1 MSGFAVPS
9 FIRVTLRCKLNEL
22 SLKPKGR
29 FSSKL
34 LTVGRIQFG
43 VVLGTEVD
51 ISLLVV
57 T

>member
-51 ISLLVV
+51 ISVLVV